1 MEFDIVLIKMLLVV
15 AIMLIVFLPNAAK
28 AGLKSGSLDPIVQ
41 QLQTMGSCN
50 LSYQAMNYS
59 AGSGFTCQNIP
70 QPSSRTQSSASR
82 VLNTCFQ
89 PSSTRDTLDNYSVD
103 ISTSLTLTAGQSG
116 IVFLEMSDDSGC
128 SVNTQE
134 LSRAAN
140 GNTGTLA
147 IGLNL
152 VQNVTGAL
160 TGFVPAGKWI
170 KLLSSNILNTPTFT
184 YRSGQEV
191 LM

>member
-41 QLQTMGSCN
+41 QLQTMGNCN
-50 LSYQAMNYS
+50 LSY
-59 AGSGFTCQNIP
+59 
-70 QPSSRTQSSASR
+70 
-82 VLNTCFQ
+82 
-89 PSSTRDTLDNYSVD
+89 
-103 ISTSLTLTAGQSG
+103 
-116 IVFLEMSDDSGC
+116 SDDSGC